1 MLYAL
6 FSNFIPMKYIIL
18 IITLASFGAITY
30 GFYLQAENTI
40 LANKY
45 IGFGTVGLF
54 LVAMPLFLIK
64 HSKGKKMK
72 DYMLTEENIKKMR
85 EKKSEKPENQ

>member
-1 MLYAL
+1 
-6 FSNFIPMKYIIL
+6 MKYLIIL
-18 IITLASFGAITY
+18 VVLASFASIAY
-30 GFYLQAENTI
+30 GFSIQEEDLA

-64 HSKGKKMK
+64 YTRGKNMK
-72 DYMLTEENIKKMR
+72 DYMLNEENIHKMR
-85 EKKSEKPENQ
+85 NREKEREKNQKE